1 MKSNE
6 KNRAPRRMRRFFRDE
21 DGSYTIEFVI
31 WIPIFAILLAIVMNL
46 SMVFYYESQM
56 LRVAQ
61 DATRAYS
68 MGRFE
73 NNDGNDPVVLAEE
86 YITANL
92 SFVGA
97 TFTVDVVDDG
107 ANVNATVTSNAAE
120 LMPFSLMSA
129 PFAAI
134 NVGIVSQYIIEY

>member
-1 MKSNE
+1 MQNE
-6 KNRAPRRMRRFFRDE
+6 KNSRASRILRRLCRDE

-31 WIPIFAILLAIVMNL
+31 WIPIFAILLAIVLNL

-68 MGRFE
+68 MGRFIE
-73 NNDGNDPVVLAEE
+73 ADGKTADVLAEE

-92 SFVGA
+92 SFVNA
-97 TFTVDVVDDG
+97 NFTVDVVDDG
-107 ANVNATVTSNAAE
+107 SNVSATVTSNAAE
-120 LMPFSLMSA
+120 LMPLSLMST
-129 PFAAI
+129 PFEGI